1 MEPNGRE
8 VVVLAAGGTIA
19 MRGERAVPA
28 LGAEALVA
36 AVPALAGVRG
46 LSARTVVSLPGAQM
60 TLSDALAVARAA
72 AEEGRSGRGVVV
84 AHGTDTLEETALL
97 CDLIYDGEAP
107 IVLTGAIR
115 PGSHTSADG
124 PGNLVDAV
132 AVARSRA
139 AESLG
144 ALVVFGGEVHAAR
157 HARKDDSA
165 GPAAFSSPACGPLG
179 RVVEGRVAI
188 ALRPARRRPAL
199 DVRRLDLRVPV
210 VATALGDDGSLLEAA
225 AADGV
230 DGLVLVALGGGHVGP
245 PVLEALRIAA
255 ARVPVVVALRPSRGA
270 FLASTYGFEGAEG
283 DIRATGA
290 IPAGPLSPQAARM
303 QLLACIG
310 AGLERDR
317 TAAFFAEDDP

>member
-1 MEPNGRE
+1 MEPNGRD

-132 AVARSRA
+132 AVARSDRA
-139 AESLG
+139 
-144 ALVVFGGEVHAAR
+144 GE
-157 HARKDDSA
+157 DD
-165 GPAAFSSPACGPLG
+165 
-179 RVVEGRVAI
+179 
-188 ALRPARRRPAL
+188 RPAPPRSPRRPAGPSGGWWRGASRSRFAPPGGARL
-199 DVRRLDLRVPV
+199 WTCGAWTCACPSWRPRSGTTGRSWRRPPR
-210 VATALGDDGSLLEAA
+210 TAWTGSSSSPWEAA
-225 AADGV
+225 TSARRCSRRCASRRPASPSSSPCGR
-230 DGLVLVALGGGHVGP
+230 LVAPSWPRPTASRARRAISAP
-245 PVLEALRIAA
+245 PA
-255 ARVPVVVALRPSRGA
+255 PSRPGLSHPRPPA
-270 FLASTYGFEGAEG
+270 CSCWPASG
-283 DIRATGA
+283 RASNA
-290 IPAGPLSPQAARM
+290 
-303 QLLACIG
+303 
-310 AGLERDR
+310 
-317 TAAFFAEDDP
+317 

>member
-1 MEPNGRE
+1 M
-8 VVVLAAGGTIA
+8 
-19 MRGERAVPA
+19 
-28 LGAEALVA
+28 
-36 AVPALAGVRG
+36 
-46 LSARTVVSLPGAQM
+46 
-60 TLSDALAVARAA
+60 
-72 AEEGRSGRGVVV
+72 
-84 AHGTDTLEETALL
+84 
-97 CDLIYDGEAP
+97 
-107 IVLTGAIR
+107 
-115 PGSHTSADG
+115 
-124 PGNLVDAV
+124 
-132 AVARSRA
+132 
-139 AESLG
+139 
-144 ALVVFGGEVHAAR
+144 
-157 HARKDDSA
+157 
-165 GPAAFSSPACGPLG
+165 
-179 RVVEGRVAI
+179 EGRVAI

-310 AGLERDR
+310 AVSSAPIDAEPRVLVCATDGEGHAIGARMVAESF
-317 TAAFFAEDDP
+317 AAVDHPSCGSAVLGGDPRNRGDVALVWLR